1 MWVNFLGWPSVDG
14 PTTLRS
20 VEPRARRLC
29 IKPTRRAPPEL
40 LTRHGSLG
48 LRGVRHECESDRRTD
63 DLGSGA
69 RIREVSASRH
79 ARRARHR
86 RRAAI
91 ARSHSASI
99 GGTGE
104 RRAARRRRARRGASA
119 SETTHSAELS
129 SHRLSRQDV
138 WFARR
143 APARLPA
150 VCTRLPRR
158 GDSAGSF
165 ASPSARELCLRDN
178 IG

>member
-1 MWVNFLGWPSVDG
+1 MVNFLGWPSVDG

-48 LRGVRHECESDRRTD
+48 LRRVGHECESDRRTD

-99 GGTGE
+99 GGGGRAQRGE
-104 RRAARRRRARRGASA
+104 TTASSARSECKRDDALRGAELTPTLAPRRLVCAGVRAR
-119 SETTHSAELS
+119 
-129 SHRLSRQDV
+129 
-138 WFARR
+138 FA
-143 APARLPA
+143 
-150 VCTRLPRR
+150 TLPRR

-165 ASPSARELCLRDN
+165 ASPSARELCLTDN
-178 IG
+178 I